1 MEAVDDEDESDTVN
15 LCRYGLVTNNDY
27 ICFDMTTRMIH
38 LTRDS
43 VCMADDGYE
52 HKRDISV
59 PSGMTVKEIIRVVW
73 EDYLRK
79 VGRRKWIAYSGDIYS
94 GTQDQKLFRI
104 DAAFPCKVD
113 IFSGWDA
120 VQELPDKIYFKIN
133 YPEMEIE
140 DAEIKESFTLYRN
153 GWLSRFFD
161 GIGIRL
167 LTLCLAL
174 FISSCAVPTVL
185 IQGTVY
191 DADGPLPYTSVYT
204 RYPRNGVITD
214 TAGRYSLTVPQK
226 EGTKVYFANI
236 GYKETVVE
244 YSPDCDKGHLDVRM
258 EIDSTVLF
266 DRVVIAN

>member
-1 MEAVDDEDESDTVN
+1 
-15 LCRYGLVTNNDY
+15 
-27 ICFDMTTRMIH
+27 MTTRTIY

-59 PSGMTVKEIIRVVW
+59 PSGMTVKEIIRRVW
-73 EDYLRK
+73 EDYLRE
-79 VGRRKWIAYSGDIYS
+79 VGKRKWIAYSGDIYS
-94 GTQDQKLFRI
+94 GTQGQKLFRI

-120 VQELPDKIYFKIN
+120 AQELPDKIYFKID

-161 GIGIRL
+161 GIGIHL
-167 LTLCLAL
+167 LIFSLAL
-174 FISSCAVPTVL
+174 FLSSCSVPTVL

-191 DADGPLPYTSVYT
+191 DTDGPLPYTSVYT
-204 RYPRNGVITD
+204 RHPRNGVVSD
-214 TAGRYSLTVPQK
+214 TAGRYSLSVPQK
-226 EGTKVYFANI
+226 ERTKVRFANI
-236 GYKETVVE
+236 GYKDTVVV
-244 YSPDCDKGHLDVRM
+244 YSPDCDKDHFDVRM
-258 EIDSTVLF
+258 EMDCSLIESFWRT
-266 DRVVIAN
+266 R